1 MNLPIL
7 IRIGPVNGGGPSK
20 SLQHRD
26 TNETSRN
33 TSSTIQRPSTTS
45 VPRRADSSAG
55 RSRLQARDPVV
66 PRGDSI
72 SDLID
77 FVRSG
82 PQLDKDSHRIPRTV
96 APFRSTMDSDQMAGA
111 VGGKAVDAIL
121 PDRYSHA
128 TSVNSSVNSTSA
140 LLSGPRKP
148 TQHQP
153 SFDEEPVMPQRK
165 TRRVKDPYAIDLSDE
180 EDEYEAFSKPK
191 PIKEESLAD
200 FLRNVPPPVESTV
213 TPIYDVSPVTNVK
226 KKPSTHS
233 FRSRFTRKDSLP
245 ASPSKP
251 NGNESRA
258 SSSRGDAPRLPTHT
272 SVAAQYSTPVV
283 HEPTRNNYVSQV
295 DSARNRVAQKSYQ
308 PREAGYNTR
317 TNDLAD
323 FLKSE
328 PPSSSQTKPQPFIS
342 TVQKE
347 EGAFH
352 RMFGRKKI
360 HH

>member
-1 MNLPIL
+1 M
-7 IRIGPVNGGGPSK
+7 
-20 SLQHRD
+20 
-26 TNETSRN
+26 
-33 TSSTIQRPSTTS
+33 QRPSTSS
-45 VPRRADSSAG
+45 VPRRAESSAG
-55 RSRLQARDPVV
+55 RSRLQARDPIV

-82 PQLDKDSHRIPRTV
+82 PQMDKDSHRIPRTV
-96 APFRSTMDSDQMAGA
+96 APFRSTMDSDQMVGA
-111 VGGKAVDAIL
+111 VGGKAVDATL
-121 PDRYSHA
+121 PDRYSQA
-128 TSVNSSVNSTSA
+128 TSVDSSVNSTSA

-148 TQHQP
+148 IQHQP

-165 TRRVKDPYAIDLSDE
+165 TRRVKDPYAIDFSDE

-200 FLRNVPPPVESTV
+200 FLRNVPPPAESTV
-213 TPIYDVSPVTNVK
+213 TPIYNIAPVKNIK
-226 KKPSTHS
+226 KKSSTPS

-245 ASPSKP
+245 PSPPKP
-251 NGNESRA
+251 KSSGNESRA

-272 SVAAQYSTPVV
+272 PIAAQYSTPVAY
-283 HEPTRNNYVSQV
+283 EPTRNNYVSQV

-308 PREAGYNTR
+308 PREAAYKTR
-317 TNDLAD
+317 TDDLAD

-328 PPSSSQTKPQPFIS
+328 PPASSQTKPQPFVPS
-342 TVQKE
+342 VQKE

-360 HH
+360 QH